1 MATTPITPASIV
13 EHAQRLISDRLARVR
28 AYEQACMEGRTDGDR
43 CAILI
48 DTIND
53 VTDIQALASLLFAH
67 GAFDESKSLEQ
78 GAKYISDIGIQTAY
92 RCRMACIGRAPW
104 QQQATAEG

>member
-1 MATTPITPASIV
+1 MEITPASIV
-13 EHAQRLISDRLARVR
+13 EHAQRLISERLARVR
-28 AYEQACMEGRTDGDR
+28 AYEQACMDGRTDGDR

-53 VTDIQALASLLFAH
+53 VTDIQGLATLLSAH
-67 GAFDESKSLEQ
+67 GAFEESNSLEQ
-78 GAKYISDIGIQTAY
+78 GAKHLSEIGIQTAY

-104 QQQATAEG
+104 QQHPKAEG